1 MTIHEINIVEKR
13 SKRVTWWQQY
23 EVEMKQKSTTI
34 FQPSFWFLSL
44 SVYRS
49 VCLSRYPIHTPWS
62 SLFFNFSSVLLSFFS
77 SFGCY
82 INYGF
87 FSQLFVPVSFSLPL
101 SNIRS
106 NIYKL
111 KSQAYKPIVVHL
123 SIPMMVDHNSFV
135 VGCCFFHSLL
145 RYLFTLLFRFMCIP
159 SFSVYIL
166 LHNLHIHTFSFNV
179 QCTRTNNY
187 LL

>member
-1 MTIHEINIVEKR
+1 MR
-13 SKRVTWWQQY
+13 SKWNKNPRLFF
-23 EVEMKQKSTTI
+23 SRH
-34 FQPSFWFLSL
+34 FDFFL
-44 SVYRS
+44 
-49 VCLSRYPIHTPWS
+49 CLSIGLSACRAIQYTLLGVRYFSI
-62 SLFFNFSSVLLSFFS
+62 LVLCCCFFSSFFT